1 MQTLAILFVDVET
14 LYWTCVL
21 HKFTHRFCGRRPD
34 TESVTTPDKST
45 NHILEELDKKILII
59 FTVRCSRLHPIWR
72 SIPSTYTIT
81 VLHPFI
87 LLRFI
92 GAIDIKQAFLWRKI
106 WRNFLLQISVN
117 LRASGAPS
125 AFLIRSWT
133 FSEVSS
139 TGCIVHCAGQSGVLC
154 LNQRPYTCS
163 EILLLSWDLPRPNLP
178 PGPLLLQSNSRV
190 KSLSHFWRHFHA
202 LHAICKLYY
211 ILA

>member
-92 GAIDIKQAFLWRKI
+92 GAIDMKQAFLWRK
-106 WRNFLLQISVN
+106 LLKEFPSPNQCEFKS
-117 LRASGAPS
+117 LRS
-125 AFLIRSWT
+125 T
-133 FSEVSS
+133 FRLPNQKLNILWSFQHR
-139 TGCIVHCAGQSGVLC
+139 VHCTLC
-154 LNQRPYTCS
+154 RAEWGALLKS
-163 EILLLSWDLPRPNLP
+163 E
-178 PGPLLLQSNSRV
+178 
-190 KSLSHFWRHFHA
+190 A
-202 LHAICKLYY
+202 LHMLWNTAP
-211 ILA
+211 